1 MEKHF
6 ISVALTLAVVAL
18 SVASCEKTPYPG
30 YRKSDN
36 GLYYKFLTENAE
48 NADRVAQEGDVV
60 FMDFAYYLD
69 DSLLFERH
77 HDGFNDRVRPSVFK
91 GDLYEGLSMMHEGD
105 SLSMIMRADSVFY
118 KLFGVQQLPAY
129 VKPESAV
136 RFEVKMNEILSRE
149 EYEARE
155 NAKKEALDQEADG
168 TLAQYLQENGITAQ
182 PTESGLIY
190 VCTKTKKGLKPQAG
204 QRVKVHYTGKLLD
217 GTVFDS
223 SVERGEPFEFAL
235 GAGQVI
241 KGWDEGI
248 ALMSKGEKGILYI
261 PYDLAYGQMGAG
273 GVIPPYAN
281 LIFEVEL
288 IDFE

>member
-136 RFEVKMNEILSRE
+136 RFEVKSTKPVKMLKRKHWIRRQTVSLRSICR
-149 EYEARE
+149 
-155 NAKKEALDQEADG
+155 KTALRPNLLNRDLFTFA
-168 TLAQYLQENGITAQ
+168 
-182 PTESGLIY
+182 PR
-190 VCTKTKKGLKPQAG
+190 P
-204 QRVKVHYTGKLLD
+204 RKV
-217 GTVFDS
+217 
-223 SVERGEPFEFAL
+223 
-235 GAGQVI
+235 
-241 KGWDEGI
+241 
-248 ALMSKGEKGILYI
+248 
-261 PYDLAYGQMGAG
+261 
-273 GVIPPYAN
+273 
-281 LIFEVEL
+281 
-288 IDFE
+288 